1 MILHELQGK
10 ETARHKG
17 GTGREGKKELTG
29 GEESSD
35 ELTRTKTEQ
44 TEEEEGVGVR
54 CMRKRRGGGGEE
66 GEEAPKRTDPQA
78 AGEHAPAATA
88 TTAAV
93 GDLELVALPGGS
105 FWHTRPP

>member
-17 GTGREGKKELTG
+17 GRGGKKELT

-44 TEEEEGVGVR
+44 IEGEEGVEVGGAGGLALLGVWCLR
-54 CMRKRRGGGGEE
+54 
-66 GEEAPKRTDPQA
+66 
-78 AGEHAPAATA
+78 
-88 TTAAV
+88 
-93 GDLELVALPGGS
+93 
-105 FWHTRPP
+105 

>member
-29 GEESSD
+29 EESSD

-54 CMRKRRGGGGEE
+54 
-66 GEEAPKRTDPQA
+66 
-78 AGEHAPAATA
+78 
-88 TTAAV
+88 
-93 GDLELVALPGGS
+93 
-105 FWHTRPP
+105 

>member
-10 ETARHKG
+10 EKARHKG
-17 GTGREGKKELTG
+17 GREGEKELT

-54 CMRKRRGGGGEE
+54 
-66 GEEAPKRTDPQA
+66 
-78 AGEHAPAATA
+78 
-88 TTAAV
+88 
-93 GDLELVALPGGS
+93 
-105 FWHTRPP
+105 